1 MVPEDFKSQL
11 QKELDELLSY
21 NRDELF
27 IPVPKVEVAPKS
39 VLIHFPV
46 NSKQGMVWQGMQLTT
61 DEASAFGFKLL
72 EASELAFEKET
83 DA

>member
-1 MVPEDFKSQL
+1 MVSEDFKSQL
-11 QKELDELLSY
+11 QKEIDELLAY
-21 NRDELF
+21 NNEEF

-46 NSKQGMVWQGMQLTT
+46 HSKQGMVWQGMQLTP

-72 EASELAFEKET
+72 EASELAFEKDT

>member
-11 QKELDELLSY
+11 QKEIDELLSY
-21 NRDELF
+21 NKDSLF

-39 VLIHFPV
+39 VLVHFPV
-46 NSKQGMVWQGMQLTT
+46 NSKQGMVWQGMQLTP
-61 DEASAFGFKLL
+61 DEASTFGFKLL
-72 EASELAFEKET
+72 EASELSFEKET

>member
-1 MVPEDFKSQL
+1 MPEDFKSQL
-11 QKELDELLSY
+11 Q
-21 NRDELF
+21 NELF

-72 EASELAFEKET
+72 EASELAFEKDT